1 MSLDQNAYL
10 GQEKPGK
17 LLRAFSV
24 PCILSLLV
32 SSLYNIVDQVFIG
45 NSELGYLGNAATGVV
60 FPILM
65 IALAFSWCV
74 GDGSAAYL
82 SLCQGRGDTQ
92 SAHRCV
98 GTGITVIFVTGLV
111 LMAAGLIWREPLL
124 RLFGASDATISMA
137 MEYFTLL
144 LYVLPLY
151 MLSNSTNGSIR
162 ADGNPKYAM
171 LATIAGAAV
180 NIVLDPIFIFG
191 LHWGIKGAAWATII
205 GQLVSFFLNVFYFR
219 RPKTFRLERASFRP
233 HWKVFWG
240 AVQLGLST
248 FITQISIV
256 VVSLVCNIML
266 FQYGTLSVY
275 GPDIPISVISI
286 ETKVFTI
293 VINLVVGVVLGG
305 QPILGY
311 NYGARQYDRVR
322 KTYQLILWT
331 TLAVGVA
338 STLLFEFCPQVIIG
352 IFGQGDPLYW
362 EFATM
367 TFRIFLS
374 LVTFTCFI
382 KMTSI
387 FFQAVGAPVKATAAS
402 LIRDLVC
409 FVPLSMVLP
418 RHFGIKG
425 VLFAAPAADL
435 IAMVVATA
443 LTVGFFRQLKEQEAQ
458 PQAPE
463 EALPGIRPSHPGP
476 IITIAR
482 QHGTAGKGIGRQVA
496 QALGIACYDKEL
508 AALAAQESGF
518 HRAFLSELDTAEE
531 ARLHELYL
539 STTVV
544 HHGIQAQAEIIR
556 KIAQAGSCVIVGRAA
571 DYVLRDR
578 ENVVSIFLHAPA
590 GYRVQKI
597 MAMYGDNAAQ
607 ATEHMKRSDAAR
619 GAYYKRISG
628 NAWEDARNYT
638 LCLDASQGVEA
649 TAQAILAYLQL
660 HKS

>member
-205 GQLVSFFLNVFYFR
+205 G
-219 RPKTFRLERASFRP
+219 
-233 HWKVFWG
+233 
-240 AVQLGLST
+240 
-248 FITQISIV
+248 
-256 VVSLVCNIML
+256 
-266 FQYGTLSVY
+266 
-275 GPDIPISVISI
+275 
-286 ETKVFTI
+286 
-293 VINLVVGVVLGG
+293 
-305 QPILGY
+305 
-311 NYGARQYDRVR
+311 
-322 KTYQLILWT
+322 
-331 TLAVGVA
+331 
-338 STLLFEFCPQVIIG
+338 
-352 IFGQGDPLYW
+352 
-362 EFATM
+362 
-367 TFRIFLS
+367 
-374 LVTFTCFI
+374 
-382 KMTSI
+382 
-387 FFQAVGAPVKATAAS
+387 
-402 LIRDLVC
+402 
-409 FVPLSMVLP
+409 
-418 RHFGIKG
+418 
-425 VLFAAPAADL
+425 
-435 IAMVVATA
+435 
-443 LTVGFFRQLKEQEAQ
+443 
-458 PQAPE
+458 
-463 EALPGIRPSHPGP
+463 
-476 IITIAR
+476 
-482 QHGTAGKGIGRQVA
+482 
-496 QALGIACYDKEL
+496 
-508 AALAAQESGF
+508 
-518 HRAFLSELDTAEE
+518 
-531 ARLHELYL
+531 
-539 STTVV
+539 
-544 HHGIQAQAEIIR
+544 
-556 KIAQAGSCVIVGRAA
+556 
-571 DYVLRDR
+571 
-578 ENVVSIFLHAPA
+578 
-590 GYRVQKI
+590 
-597 MAMYGDNAAQ
+597 
-607 ATEHMKRSDAAR
+607 
-619 GAYYKRISG
+619 
-628 NAWEDARNYT
+628 
-638 LCLDASQGVEA
+638 
-649 TAQAILAYLQL
+649 
-660 HKS
+660 